1 MSRKKLNYPG
11 YYSPGAIKMRVM
23 KVICPECGANSVIKK
38 TSRKHREIADLY
50 CACSDYECGHTF
62 VMNMTFS
69 HTISPSAKNQDS
81 LLKGLVNSLK
91 ADDKQMLLSLLQN
104 VA

>member
-1 MSRKKLNYPG
+1 
-11 YYSPGAIKMRVM
+11 MRVM

-38 TSRKHREIADLY
+38 TARKHREIADLY

-69 HTISPSAKNQDS
+69 HTISPSAKSQGSLLRGLVDS
-81 LLKGLVNSLK
+81 LKS
-91 ADDKQMLLSLLQN
+91 DDKQMLLSLLQQT
-104 VA
+104 A

>member
-1 MSRKKLNYPG
+1 
-11 YYSPGAIKMRVM
+11 MRVM

-38 TSRKHREIADLY
+38 TARKHREIADLY
-50 CACSDYECGHTF
+50 CACSDVECGHTF

-69 HTISPSAKNQDS
+69 HTISPSAKNQGS

-91 ADDKQMLLSLLQN
+91 ADDKQMLLSLLQQT
-104 VA
+104 A